1 MVQEVQKVQVIP
13 IPKEQVQFEDRPN
26 SGVDPDWQQVLQ
38 QEQLQVEEQVH
49 QQEEQVEEVEG
60 G

>member
-13 IPKEQVQFEDRPN
+13 IPKEQVQFEESPN
-26 SGVDPDWQQVLQ
+26 SGVDPDWQQELQ
-38 QEQLQVEEQVH
+38 QEQLQVH